1 MNIFKIIT
9 NKYKAKEEYSMKI
22 YFNETCPKCGSD
34 DVITLRN
41 SDGSTYEHCNTCGHN
56 EPS

>member
-1 MNIFKIIT
+1 
-9 NKYKAKEEYSMKI
+9 MKI

-41 SDGSTYEHCNTCGHN
+41 SDGSTYKHCNTCGHN

>member
-1 MNIFKIIT
+1 MEEAIMII
-9 NKYKAKEEYSMKI
+9 I
-22 YFNETCPKCGSD
+22 ETCPKCGSD

-41 SDGSTYEHCNTCGHN
+41 SDGSRYEHCNTCGHN